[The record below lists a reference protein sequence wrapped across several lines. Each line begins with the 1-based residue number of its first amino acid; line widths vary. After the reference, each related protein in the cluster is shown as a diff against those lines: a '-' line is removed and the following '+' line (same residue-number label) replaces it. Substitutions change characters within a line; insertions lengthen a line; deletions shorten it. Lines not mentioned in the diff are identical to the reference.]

1 MLNNNAQNILVTV
14 KPLIKYPAMSII
26 KALIINKNNPKV
38 IIVRGIVKKINN
50 GRTIVFRIPSTIA
63 TIIAVR

>member
-26 KALIINKNNPKV
+26 NALIINKNNPKV
-38 IIVRGIVKKINN
+38 IIVSGIVKKINN